1 MRVKYFVQ
9 LLTFFSALV
18 PYGLNCSESC
28 SSITLNI
35 RLGSEVLLP
44 CGLLKSTKTE
54 EVRWSQT
61 SSLLKIRS
69 SGNVTFED
77 PRDGRLSAFPFLFD
91 RGNFS
96 ILVHQFQAS
105 DVGIYCCR
113 LSDECQRIEIKLSQ
127 SSESHKGGLNFPW
140 YYIAAGVGIFIL
152 LMTIFCLIYKFRGK
166 CLKSASDSYYVNQEQ
181 REAEHRDRVES
192 TQVDE
197 CDGEY
202 EDIESDTQGAD
213 YENAPGHHSG
223 QDEDTMREEQDE
235 DYVNTERRNEHDQY
249 YDTDREY
256 PAEHHVERVMQGYHD
271 KDVYENDE
279 HNPKLKSKL
288 PPKAAVFRKMPNQ
301 QPGSEGLYY
310 ANQSEIDKSRCAR
323 NRNKDKEYQFKNP
336 LYDQTPAN
344 NK

>member
-1 MRVKYFVQ
+1 MCVKYFVQ

-28 SSITLNI
+28 SNTTLNI
-35 RLGSEVLLP
+35 WLGSEVLLP
-44 CGLLKSTKTE
+44 CSLLKSGKTE

-61 SSLLKIRS
+61 SSLLSIGS

-77 PRDGRLSAFPFLFD
+77 PRDGRLTAFPFLFG

-105 DVGIYCCR
+105 DLGIYCCQ
-113 LSDECQRIEIKLSQ
+113 LSHECQRVEIKLSQ
-127 SSESHKGGLNFPW
+127 SLESHKGGLNFPW
-140 YYIAAGVGIFIL
+140 YYIVAGVGIFIL
-152 LMTIFCLIYKFRGK
+152 LVTVFCLIYKFRAGK
-166 CLKSASDSYYVNQEQ
+166 CLNSASDSYYVNQEQ
-181 REAEHRDRVES
+181 REGEHRDRVDR
-192 TQVDE
+192 TKVDE

-213 YENAPGHHSG
+213 YENASG
-223 QDEDTMREEQDE
+223 EDTMREEQDE
-235 DYVNTERRNEHDQY
+235 DYVNTERRNGHDQY
-249 YDTDREY
+249 YDTDREC
-256 PAEHHVERVMQGYHD
+256 PAEHHVERDMQGYHD
-271 KDVYENDE
+271 NDVYENDE
-279 HNPKLKSKL
+279 HNPKQKSKV
-288 PPKAAVFRKMPNQ
+288 PPKAAAAFRKMPNQ
-301 QPGSEGLYY
+301 QPGSVGLYY

-336 LYDQTPAN
+336 LYDRTPAN